1 MKKGTRVRKLPRLA
15 GMRVVGI
22 IEMGAVGIVGPIVAL
37 DSSGMSV
44 TVWQEQHVRKIK
56 ECTKK

>member
-1 MKKGTRVRKLPRLA
+1 M
-15 GMRVVGI
+15 GI

-37 DSSGMSV
+37 DSSSMSV

>member
-22 IEMGAVGIVGPIVAL
+22 IEMGAVGIARPIVAL

-44 TVWQEQHVRKIK
+44 TVWQEQHARKIK